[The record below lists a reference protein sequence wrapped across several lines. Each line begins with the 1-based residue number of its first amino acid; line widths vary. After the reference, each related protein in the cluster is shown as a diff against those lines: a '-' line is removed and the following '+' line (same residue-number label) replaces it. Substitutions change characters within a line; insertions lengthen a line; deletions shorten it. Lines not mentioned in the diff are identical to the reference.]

1 MTTYDNY
8 NMCFLAR
15 VELELVTPLH
25 TASGRGGIKSDSLI
39 NRDVNGLPYI
49 PATTLTGL
57 IRHAIGTESDSAK
70 RMMGYLG
77 DEREHGSF
85 LSVSEA
91 KIVVDST
98 GRAADGLTDLT
109 SEYLKGFKQM
119 PIRQHV
125 KITQKGVAAS
135 GAKFDEEIV
144 PKGVRFCF
152 EMELRGDADGCAD
165 FNSLLEVLTRKS
177 FRVGGGT
184 RNGFGE
190 IRIVKISY
198 RALDF
203 SVSSDLDAY
212 IGKSSSLA
220 EVWSGYMVH
229 EIPLGQSADVI
240 HYELK
245 LKPRDFVMF
254 GAGFGDDRSD
264 MSVVREPFVTW
275 TANGPVWETAS
286 ESLVVPASSLKGA
299 IAHRTAYYYN
309 YLTRHFADDVVLNN
323 SNYAVEALFG
333 SSKGSDAKAHRG
345 CVLFSDLVR
354 KTTSKTKVINHVKI
368 DGFTSG
374 AIAGALFAEDP
385 LYAKGEELDF
395 SLMLLKD
402 DLAKAVEGLKCE
414 ETTVLKA
421 FELALQDICKSI
433 LPLGGGVNRGNGCM
447 CGTLCKDGKQI
458 YSKTP
463 IDNE

>member
-1 MTTYDNY
+1 MTAYDNY

-25 TASGRGGIKSDSLI
+25 TASGRGGIKTDSLI

-57 IRHAIGTESDSAK
+57 MRHAIGSEAEPAR

-77 DEREHGSF
+77 NEREHGSF

-91 KIVVDST
+91 KLVVDSA

-109 SEYLKGFKQM
+109 SEYLKGFEQM

-165 FNSLLEVLTRKS
+165 FNSLLDVLTSKS
-177 FRVGGGT
+177 FRIGGGT

-190 IRIVKISY
+190 IRIVKILY
-198 RALDF
+198 RSLDF
-203 SVSSDLDAY
+203 SESSDLETY

-220 EVWSGYMVH
+220 EVWPGYMVH
-229 EIPLGQSADVI
+229 EIPFGQIANVI

-275 TANGPVWETAS
+275 TANGPVWENAS

-309 YLTRHFADDVVLNN
+309 CLTRHFADDGMMND
-323 SNYAVEALFG
+323 SNHAVEAMFG
-333 SSKGSDAKAHRG
+333 SSKGSDDKAHRG

-354 KTTSKTKVINHVKI
+354 KTLSKTKVINHVKI

-385 LYAKGEELDF
+385 LYACGEELDF
-395 SLMLLKD
+395 SLILLKK
-402 DLAKAVEGLKCE
+402 DLNKAVEILGCNE
-414 ETTVLKA
+414 DDIMRA

-447 CGTLCKDGKQI
+447 CGTLYKNGQQI
-458 YSKTP
+458 YPKTL